1 MRLLIQLAF
10 WIMILV
16 GFILYVPDVEH
27 AFWQSTAQPS
37 LWRIVAPR
45 TDPFSFESYEL
56 RSVLQLGRDWLA

>member
-1 MRLLIQLAF
+1 
-10 WIMILV
+10 MILV